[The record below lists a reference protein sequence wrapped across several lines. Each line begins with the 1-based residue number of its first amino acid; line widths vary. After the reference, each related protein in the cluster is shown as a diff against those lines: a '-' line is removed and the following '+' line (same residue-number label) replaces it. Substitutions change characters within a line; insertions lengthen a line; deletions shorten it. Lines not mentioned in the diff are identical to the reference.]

1 MFGVWDRRV
10 PVAQHNVCEP
20 PRLGTTRKRD
30 TIMAALGIFLIV
42 VGAIV
47 TFAIDTAVD
56 GVNLEILGY
65 ILMAG
70 GVIALLVAAFRAAA
84 WSSATN
90 SKMHSERHVSDDGR
104 HVVEDTR
111 TA

>member
-1 MFGVWDRRV
+1 
-10 PVAQHNVCEP
+10 
-20 PRLGTTRKRD
+20 
-30 TIMAALGIFLIV
+30 MAALGIFLIV

-90 SKMHSERHVSDDGR
+90 SKMHTERHVSDDGR
-104 HVVEDTR
+104 HVVEETR